1 MSQTPLDQD
10 ELNKALALLQDWK
23 HKNDRLVKTFKF
35 ADFREAIA
43 FIVHI
48 SFYADSIDHHPIV
61 INVYNSVSIELTTH
75 SVGNKVTSLD
85 VVLAKSIEKIAS
97 TQ

>member
-10 ELNKALALLQDWK
+10 EINKALALLQDWK